1 MTQNLVP
8 LDRLPPKTKATIH
21 QIKGGHG
28 LIQRLQ
34 VMGIRKNQQITIASK
49 QPFRGPITIKVNGR
63 EITIG
68 RGMAK
73 KIMVEVVT

>member
-1 MTQNLVP
+1 MTGNLIP
-8 LDRLPPKTKATIH
+8 LDRLPPKTKASVQKIE
-21 QIKGGHG
+21 GGHG

-49 QPFRGPITIKVNGR
+49 QPFRGPITIKVNER
-63 EITIG
+63 ELTLG

-73 KIMVEVVT
+73 KILVEVVT